1 VVELEGPPAGKLS
14 RLIRHLDCRQAAIVA
29 VNQGRMLE
37 AIKIVRESVPGLD
50 LKEARDLVEGYA
62 GRDPVLKAQ
71 LAQRRAEARRKLIK
85 AVLIIDLLL
94 AAGILWYFFGR

>member
-1 VVELEGPPAGKLS
+1 MMMPDRDDVPVLPA
-14 RLIRHLDCRQAAIVA
+14 AAVVA
-29 VNQGRMLE
+29 VNQGRMIE
-37 AIKIVRESVPGLD
+37 AIKIVRESVPGLG
-50 LKEARDLVEGYA
+50 LKEAKDLVEGYA

-71 LAQRRAEARRKLIK
+71 LAQRRAEARRRLIK

>member
-1 VVELEGPPAGKLS
+1 MMTPDRDDVPVLPA
-14 RLIRHLDCRQAAIVA
+14 AAIVA
-29 VNQGRMLE
+29 VNQGRMIE

-71 LAQRRAEARRKLIK
+71 LAQLAQRRAEARRRLIK

>member
-1 VVELEGPPAGKLS
+1 MSCGPPGDVPAAGLEPTADE
-14 RLIRHLDCRQAAIVA
+14 RPQPMVA
-29 VNQGRMLE
+29 VNQGRMIE